1 MNTLTN
7 YLKGS
12 ILIVCFSMLLTAC
25 ETLVAKSSNTT
36 TPQQNDLQIPELL
49 PRKGEL
55 AKAVEW
61 PKTQE
66 KVAELKTKLITHP
79 EEVKPRLQL
88 ATIYIAEARI
98 TGEHPYYYPAIHKI
112 LNGVLQID
120 AKNFEATVYK
130 ASVELSQH
138 KFAEAKAT
146 GEKAKALNPNNAYVY
161 GILVDAN
168 VELGQYKE
176 AVAASD
182 KMQELKPSLEA
193 YSRASYLRE
202 IFGDYKGSI
211 EAMKMAVEA
220 GLPGSE
226 PQCWSRNTLG
236 DLYLKT
242 GDVAKAEEQF
252 KANLALRPS
261 YAFAIA
267 GLAKVEQKKKNYD
280 KALQLLDSATAILPE
295 FSFHEM
301 MGDIYV
307 KQGAMEKA
315 ASKYEEV
322 NKMLDEDEASG
333 HSVALEKA
341 RLFVKMNKLDEAEK
355 YAMQE
360 YKVRPANID
369 VNKEVAWILYLKNDP
384 AKAKEYLQVAKS
396 TNSKDSELLER
407 AAKIEKAKA

>member
-1 MNTLTN
+1 
-7 YLKGS
+7 
-12 ILIVCFSMLLTAC
+12 
-25 ETLVAKSSNTT
+25 
-36 TPQQNDLQIPELL
+36 
-49 PRKGEL
+49 
-55 AKAVEW
+55 
-61 PKTQE
+61 
-66 KVAELKTKLITHP
+66 
-79 EEVKPRLQL
+79 
-88 ATIYIAEARI
+88 
-98 TGEHPYYYPAIHKI
+98 
-112 LNGVLQID
+112 
-120 AKNFEATVYK
+120 
-130 ASVELSQH
+130 
-138 KFAEAKAT
+138 
-146 GEKAKALNPNNAYVY
+146 
-161 GILVDAN
+161 
-168 VELGQYKE
+168 
-176 AVAASD
+176 
-182 KMQELKPSLEA
+182 MQELKPSLEA